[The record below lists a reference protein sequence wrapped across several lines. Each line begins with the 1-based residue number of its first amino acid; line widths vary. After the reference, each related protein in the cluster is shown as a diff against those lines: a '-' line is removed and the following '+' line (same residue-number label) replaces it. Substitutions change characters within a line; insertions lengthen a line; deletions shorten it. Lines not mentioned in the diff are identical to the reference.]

1 MKTLGE
7 TEKELHTMN
16 ISEIEADVCGKQP
29 KLEIE
34 KEYVRRISL
43 RSPCSMRREA
53 QESFYGK
60 FSIPILNY
68 ILYRIFHN
76 SCTRQDILGEYCIFI
91 SKENSEPPYEPY
103 YKLNLYKGKNNS
115 TLRHN
120 VSEMTVRHF
129 LNKKKKADKIS
140 SLSVSI
146 DGSTVIKNVKGGD
159 EVIENPWFSL
169 FLSSGTY
176 GKGRSEI
183 TSDKYKKID
192 EVFNQM
198 SNPPQEWSQ
207 PGEKSRLYKRLTE
220 YGPLYVKVIKLM
232 FMDGISALEA
242 FEQLETDVANT
253 AQTPVSGWTEKQ
265 KQDRMANLKAKALKT
280 FKTIVDNEKINF

>member
-16 ISEIEADVCGKQP
+16 ISEIEADVCGKNP
-29 KLEIE
+29 TLEIE
-34 KEYVRRISL
+34 KEYVRRISY
-43 RSPCSMRREA
+43 RSPCDMRRKA

-76 SCTRQDILGEYCIFI
+76 SCTRQEILGEYCIFI
-91 SKENSEPPYEPY
+91 SEKNNKFPYEPY
-103 YKLNLYKGKNNS
+103 YKLISFTGEN
-115 TLRHN
+115 
-120 VSEMTVRHF
+120 
-129 LNKKKKADKIS
+129 NKKLRNYVWTMTKNHFVAKRKKEDKIS
-140 SLSVSI
+140 NLTVSV
-146 DGSTVIKNVKGGD
+146 GGCTVIKNVKGSD

-169 FLSSGTY
+169 LLSSGTY
-176 GKGRSEI
+176 GNGQSEI

-192 EVFNQM
+192 EVFDKM
-198 SNPPQEWSQ
+198 SNPPEEWSQ
-207 PGEKSRLYKRLTE
+207 SKEKSRLYKRLKE
-220 YGPLYVKVIKLM
+220 YGPLYVKIIKLM

-280 FKTIVDNEKINF
+280 FKMIVDNEKINF